1 MHLEQ
6 VEEKATRSGKEMSS
20 KRRIRSTISFG
31 KDSIK
36 ASACLILVVQKFCED
51 FLGKG
56 KFAELL
62 ILSYFFIVHCCIGG
76 VRESET
82 RLNCARKCAT
92 GEGAALRRNSHS
104 NPPRISYGAQ
114 IPTHNTQ

>member
-36 ASACLILVVQKFCED
+36 ASACLILVMQKFCED
-51 FLGKG
+51 FLNWVGVG
-56 KFAELL
+56 L
-62 ILSYFFIVHCCIGG
+62 GG
-76 VRESET
+76 DYET
-82 RLNCARKCAT
+82 WIK
-92 GEGAALRRNSHS
+92 EIEFWS
-104 NPPRISYGAQ
+104 
-114 IPTHNTQ
+114 